1 MNLIELLKE
10 KGFDH
15 ASNFNFSIL
24 EVYSK
29 PTNKDFIIQREKHWK
44 DILLTR
50 EFGYN
55 KN

>member
-1 MNLIELLKE
+1 MKLEELLDE

-15 ASNFNFSIL
+15 TSNFNFSIL
-24 EVYSK
+24 EVHSK
-29 PTNKDFIIQREKHWK
+29 LTNKDFIIQREKHWK
-44 DILLTR
+44 DVLLTR